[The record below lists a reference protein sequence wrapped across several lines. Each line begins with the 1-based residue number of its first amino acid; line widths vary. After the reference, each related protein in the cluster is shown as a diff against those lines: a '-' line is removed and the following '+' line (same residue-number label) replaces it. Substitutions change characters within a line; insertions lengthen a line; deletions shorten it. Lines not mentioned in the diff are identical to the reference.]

1 MTNSKVVSIN
11 KHLLNLS
18 IKLLSD
24 EKVMRWIKDG
34 GHKEIIVWLNK
45 HLYTEEYFISELS
58 RFNSIVQLI
67 VEFVAL

>member
-18 IKLLSD
+18 IKWLSD

-34 GHKEIIVWLNK
+34 GHEEIIVWLNK